1 MISFIYWLSRNYERS
16 HGVKPNV
23 LYINLSHFEHLRQE
37 FSDPDDV
44 EAIRR
49 LLGMNILITPEAMHP
64 HLSNTDKPGLTEDS
78 PARAAR

>member
-16 HGVKPNV
+16 HGV
-23 LYINLSHFEHLRQE
+23 NLSHFEHLRQE
-37 FSDPDDV
+37 FSDPDNV

-49 LLGMNILITPEAMHP
+49 QLGMNILITPEAVHP
-64 HLSNTDKPGLTEDS
+64 HLSNTEQPGLTEDS